1 MLVYGSQTMQAQ
13 EEHKNAQ
20 KLDVNQKQKQKRL
33 ATLNLTFALERK
45 LEHQYK
51 AFWKP
56 AYAQYLDHMKLNY
69 TNSSGLFRLDEEF
82 ARGNLSLSQYDTRS
96 RSNSLDNLSIEKFT
110 TSTSFN
116 KANLDE
122 ESGEQTRLDLDDL
135 AMLIN
140 EQQSTLD
147 KLLIMGK
154 QQNGKSFS
162 LDHSYFS
169 FLIILFIS
177 VVDDDGNQQQIP
189 QIQRMISKL
198 GWLSKKA
205 LEKVHEQH
213 KNVQQITQHLQVAQ
227 MQHVIDQQ
235 QDAQV
240 QNGKGIIAQE
250 SPRIFLGDEN
260 SDTEDAQKTEATEN
274 KNTEPQERL
283 MAQINEIIGDTAKT
297 EDV

>member
-1 MLVYGSQTMQAQ
+1 
-13 EEHKNAQ
+13 
-20 KLDVNQKQKQKRL
+20 
-33 ATLNLTFALERK
+33 
-45 LEHQYK
+45 
-51 AFWKP
+51 
-56 AYAQYLDHMKLNY
+56 MKLNY